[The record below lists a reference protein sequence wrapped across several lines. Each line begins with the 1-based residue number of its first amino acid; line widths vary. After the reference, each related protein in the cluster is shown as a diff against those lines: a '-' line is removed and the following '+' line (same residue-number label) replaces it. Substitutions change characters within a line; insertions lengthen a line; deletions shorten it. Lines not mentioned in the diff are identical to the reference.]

1 MAVSSVSDTSLSDAV
16 TRWFTDPAARQDPWS
31 LYEQLRR
38 EDAVHYCEPLDTWV
52 LTRYADVN
60 KVLRFPRAHITP
72 MAGKNTAGVRDARV
86 VSDAY
91 GRSGSS
97 VARHLARYAPG
108 ELDVR
113 RASDA
118 DILARV
124 GCAEQGRDPRR
135 IVGSERET
143 SAVAG

>member
-1 MAVSSVSDTSLSDAV
+1 M
-16 TRWFTDPAARQDPWS
+16 R
-31 LYEQLRR
+31 
-38 EDAVHYCEPLDTWV
+38 YCEPLDTWV
-52 LTRYADVN
+52 VTRYADVN
-60 KVLRFPRAHITP
+60 KVLRLQRAHLTP
-72 MAGKNTAGVRDARV
+72 MAGKNTVSVRGARV
-86 VSDAY
+86 VS
-91 GRSGSS
+91 GRVQDGTGAR
-97 VARHLARYAPG
+97 VARHLARHAPG